1 MTRAEKAQVISDLKE
16 KFEKVN
22 FFYLTDA
29 STLSVADT
37 NDLRRKFHE
46 NGVEMKVVKNTLARK
61 ALEQL
66 EEAKGYDQLYDSL
79 VGPTAVLFT
88 ENAATPAKLIKEF
101 RKNHD
106 KPEIKAAYIDSAVFI
121 GDDKLKELAA
131 LKSKEE
137 LIGEIITLLQSPATN
152 VIGALKSAGNTI
164 AGIVKTLQ
172 EREN

>member
-1 MTRAEKAQVISDLKE
+1 MTRAEKAQAISDLKE
-16 KFEKVN
+16 KFESVS

-29 STLSVADT
+29 STLSVSQT
-37 NDLRRKFHE
+37 NELRRKFFE
-46 NGVEMKVVKNTLARK
+46 NGVEMKVVKNTLAKK

-66 EEAKGYDQLYDSL
+66 EENKGYDQLYDSL

-88 ENAATPAKLIKEF
+88 ENASIPAKLIKDF
-101 RKNHD
+101 RKD
-106 KPEIKAAYIDSAVFI
+106 KSKPEIKAAYIDSAVFI
-121 GDDKLKELAA
+121 GDDKIKELAA

-137 LIGEIITLLQSPATN
+137 LIGEIISLLQSPATN
-152 VIGALKSAGNTI
+152 VIGALKSAGGTI